1 MISEKRTYIYL
12 CLAVSVNHASFE
24 WRTIPLSKSNILSS
38 ASGEPCGNQE
48 EVHHE
53 KLARMWFPCVV
64 TRDCVLMLVK

>member
-38 ASGEPCGNQE
+38 SSGEPCRNQE
-48 EVHHE
+48 EVHNE
-53 KLARMWFPCVV
+53 RLLECSFPVWLLV
-64 TRDCVLMLVK
+64 TVSGCW